1 MELSRYQKLKL
12 ENPELVK
19 QKCKEKYQRY
29 IEQEKKYRD
38 EHKEQKSRQRSQ
50 TYVCDCGRTIAKS
63 SNWYHIRSKPH
74 LDMLNQ

>member
-38 EHKEQKSRQRSQ
+38 EHQSRK
-50 TYVCDCGRTIAKS
+50 I
-63 SNWYHIRSKPH
+63 
-74 LDMLNQ
+74 